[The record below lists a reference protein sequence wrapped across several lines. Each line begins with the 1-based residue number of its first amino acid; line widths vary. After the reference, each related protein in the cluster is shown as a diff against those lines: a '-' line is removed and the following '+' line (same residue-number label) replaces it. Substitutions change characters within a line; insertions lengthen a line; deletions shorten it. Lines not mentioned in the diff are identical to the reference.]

1 MVEGRGLF
9 DVGRGS
15 SSMRSGESVWDWV
28 AVVAVR
34 LSEEPRLVA
43 VRRGLLSATCNKING
58 RDVMRIQ
65 NLVL

>member
-1 MVEGRGLF
+1 MKKMVEGPGLF

-15 SSMRSGESVWDWV
+15 SSVRSGESVWDCV

-43 VRRGLLSATCNKING
+43 VRRDQWT
-58 RDVMRIQ
+58 
-65 NLVL
+65 